1 MAEITVIEDSYEIAR
16 LVQLAL
22 GAKGHKVTTYHDGLD
37 GLEAVLAKPPVLL
50 ISDVNL
56 PGMNGFE
63 VTKHVREKHGQRLGI
78 LMLTSRTDLDSR
90 IEGLSYADDYLGKPF
105 ELRELTARVEALV
118 RRYAAAA
125 AEAVAAPIAPA
136 SSAGNLRASLETV
149 GGAIAALQMVS
160 VTQSA
165 GGIVIEGQGTI
176 YLADGKVVHAQ
187 MGTES
192 GNSAAMKLLSL
203 NKGAFFF
210 DVNLQSQEKTMNADP
225 MMLMLDVSR
234 YMDEINKPNHSEDH
248 SEDHSEEEPKASEH
262 LLNGADPYATLVNDI
277 SIANLEATP
286 APNKNGSSQ
295 PSGKASA
302 PSSAKSSPPSSPPS
316 SGKAISPKDAQ
327 LDFDLGLNDSFE
339 LLARSSGSEYANDHE
354 DSFEL
359 APEDILEP
367 IDLDLEG
374 VIIMP
379 SIEAAMSLMEEKGLV
394 ATERQDIETGD
405 ICLILESQGILL
417 AVLHKSLL
425 DFNNR

>member
-63 VTKHVREKHGQRLGI
+63 VAKQVREKHGQRLGI

-90 IEGLSYADDYLGKPF
+90 IEGLSTADDYLGKPF

-125 AEAVAAPIAPA
+125 AAPPLVTPP
-136 SSAGNLRASLETV
+136 SNAGNLRASLETV

-165 GGIVIEGQGTI
+165 GGIVIEGRGTL
-176 YLADGKVVHAQ
+176 YLAEGKVVHAQ
-187 MGTES
+187 MGEES
-192 GNSAAMKLLSL
+192 GSSAAMKLLSL
-203 NKGAFFF
+203 DKGAFFF
-210 DVNLQSQEKTMNADP
+210 DVQLRSEVRTMNADP

-234 YMDEINKPNHSEDH
+234 YMDESSKVTVV
-248 SEDHSEEEPKASEH
+248 EEKLENPAI
-262 LLNGADPYATLVNDI
+262 ADSPVLF
-277 SIANLEATP
+277 ANLELGLEVAQVSDTS
-286 APNKNGSSQ
+286 KST
-295 PSGKASA
+295 KV
-302 PSSAKSSPPSSPPS
+302 SSPPMSSNTN
-316 SGKAISPKDAQ
+316 Q

-339 LLARSSGSEYANDHE
+339 TLARSSDSFDD
-354 DSFEL
+354 DSFEFV
-359 APEDILEP
+359 PEDVLEP
-367 IDLDLEG
+367 IDLNMEE
-374 VIIMP
+374 VILMP
-379 SIEAAMSLMEEKGLV
+379 SIEAALSLLEDEGLSV
-394 ATERQDIETGD
+394 TERQDIDSGD
-405 ICLILESQGILL
+405 TCLLLENQGIRL
-417 AVLHKSLL
+417 AVLHRSLI
-425 DFNNR
+425 DYHNR

>member
-37 GLEAVLAKPPVLL
+37 GLEGVLAKPPVLL

-63 VTKHVREKHGQRLGI
+63 VAKHVREKHGQRLGI

-90 IEGLSYADDYLGKPF
+90 IEGLSHADDYLGKPF

-125 AEAVAAPIAPA
+125 AAPPPVTPP

-160 VTQSA
+160 VTQNA

-187 MGTES
+187 MEQEF
-192 GNSAAMKLLSL
+192 GNAAAMKLLSL
-203 NKGAFFF
+203 DKGAFYF
-210 DVNLQSQEKTMNADP
+210 DVNLKSEVRTMNADP

-234 YMDEINKPNHSEDH
+234 YMDESSKTTAIDEKPANETLILETPAKPIENASIPNAGVSNTNVSSLEVTQPSSKPNS
-248 SEDHSEEEPKASEH
+248 SK
-262 LLNGADPYATLVNDI
+262 
-277 SIANLEATP
+277 P
-286 APNKNGSSQ
+286 APPTPNK
-295 PSGKASA
+295 
-302 PSSAKSSPPSSPPS
+302 
-316 SGKAISPKDAQ
+316 
-327 LDFDLGLNDSFE
+327 LDKLNFDLGLNDSFE
-339 LLARSSGSEYANDHE
+339 FLARPSDIDDDAIITDDIADDATDNDITKNE
-354 DSFEL
+354 TYDDDSFEL

-367 IDLDLEG
+367 IDLNMEE
-374 VIIMP
+374 VILMP
-379 SIEAAMSLMEEKGLV
+379 SIKSALSLLEDKGLTV
-394 ATERQDIETGD
+394 TERQDIDSGD
-405 ICLILESQGILL
+405 ICLLFENQGIRL
-417 AVLHKSLL
+417 AVLHCSLI
-425 DFNNR
+425 DYNNR